1 MILDCDICTMYIVRV
16 APRGVEILKGP
27 LFRLALMENVRLNAL
42 KTTTALMVTIVT
54 NAAGKQDINKK
65 TS

>member
-1 MILDCDICTMYIVRV
+1 
-16 APRGVEILKGP
+16 
-27 LFRLALMENVRLNAL
+27 MENVRLNAL
-42 KTTTALMVTIVT
+42 KTATALMVTIVT